1 MKRNLLKFAAVLAL
15 AVAFLIQNACK
26 SSSSNTTT
34 TVCDTSAAVLFS
46 ATVKPIM
53 DAKCATAGCH
63 DATYSA
69 GGYALNTYAGV
80 KACVTAGRF
89 MGSMNQVSGSG
100 YSYMPKGANKL
111 DQCDI
116 NKIQKWVNAGALN
129 N

>member
-1 MKRNLLKFAAVLAL
+1 MKRNLLKVTVVLIL
-15 AVAFLIQNACK
+15 SIAFVSQNACK
-26 SSSSNTTT
+26 STSSNTTT
-34 TVCDTSAAVLFS
+34 AVCDTSAAVLFS

-63 DATYSA
+63 DANGA

-80 KACVTAGRF
+80 KACVNSGRF

>member
-1 MKRNLLKFAAVLAL
+1 MKRNLLKVTVVLTL
-15 AVAFLIQNACK
+15 TVAFLSQNACK

-53 DAKCATAGCH
+53 DAKCATSGCH
-63 DATYSA
+63 DVSGA
-69 GGYALNTYAGV
+69 GGYSLNTYAGV
-80 KACVTAGRF
+80 KACVTSGRF
-89 MGSMNQVSGSG
+89 MGSMNQTSGFKA
-100 YSYMPKGANKL
+100 MPQGGNKL

>member
-1 MKRNLLKFAAVLAL
+1 MKPNLLKLTVVLTL
-15 AVAFLIQNACK
+15 AIAFLSQNACK

-53 DAKCATAGCH
+53 DAKCATSGCH
-63 DATYSA
+63 DVSGA
-69 GGYALNTYAGV
+69 GGYSLNTYAGV
-80 KACVTAGRF
+80 KACVNSGRF
-89 MGSMNQVSGSG
+89 MGSMNQTAGFKA
-100 YSYMPKGANKL
+100 MPQGGNKL